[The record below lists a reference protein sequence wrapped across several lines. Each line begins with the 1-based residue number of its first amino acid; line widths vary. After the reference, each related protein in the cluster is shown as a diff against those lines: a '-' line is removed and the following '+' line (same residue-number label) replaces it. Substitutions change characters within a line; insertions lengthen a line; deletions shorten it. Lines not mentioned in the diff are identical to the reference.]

1 MARGSGAG
9 AIIRGMRLIEGWLL
23 FEEIR
28 YPFVQKI
35 LFPPLNGYNSLT
47 YENFQNSFLIISFS
61 LFQFCKSMVLDAY
74 SGYVNNFP
82 KAMDTVKLACRTHLA
97 FAQFLK
103 VRCSEYNENCTLPYF
118 HPVITT
124 NDKQVFINSFKAL
137 LRHLFLT
144 VYQ

>member
-1 MARGSGAG
+1 MY
-9 AIIRGMRLIEGWLL
+9 I
-23 FEEIR
+23 
-28 YPFVQKI
+28 
-35 LFPPLNGYNSLT
+35 
-47 YENFQNSFLIISFS
+47 IISFS

-118 HPVITT
+118 HPIITT
-124 NDKQVFINSFKAL
+124 DDYIFKNPQSSYSEQFFPLIIKQ
-137 LRHLFLT
+137 LRTLFDC
-144 VYQ
+144 